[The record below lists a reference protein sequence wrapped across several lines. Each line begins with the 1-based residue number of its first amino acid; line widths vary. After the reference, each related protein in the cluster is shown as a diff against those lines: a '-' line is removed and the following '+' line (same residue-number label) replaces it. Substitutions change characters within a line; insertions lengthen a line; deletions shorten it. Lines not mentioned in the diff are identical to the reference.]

1 MKKVLGLLALA
12 GAATVANAQW
22 TNATLTDGNAYFR
35 VTNGTMPTSITA
47 GASGFTADFRLGG
60 SATTSTDHTFSHWW
74 WVRGGTDTR
83 EYALAL
89 PSTAQQNA
97 AVKTTTGTNEVS
109 WSNLNPLSAGQ
120 LSNVRFTLT
129 YKVIDLDGPGSL
141 QGQVVSVLRATNIG
155 STTATGVSVF
165 NYVDYFFTG
174 EDSGDVVPAGD
185 AGIDGSGNRFIK
197 VSDPSD
203 TGGFGSMYHQG
214 VGASGYGVGAFSA
227 VGGQV
232 GDTGIDNFNDFN
244 NATTAADQSGV
255 MQWNFGDLAPGASAE
270 AVSIL
275 TIPTPGALALVGM
288 GGLIA
293 ARRRRA

>member
-35 VTNGTMPTSITA
+35 VTNGTMPTSTTA
-47 GASGFTADFRLGG
+47 SASGFTADFRLGG
-60 SATTSTDHTFSHWW
+60 SSSTDHSFSHWW

-83 EYALAL
+83 EFALAL
-89 PSTAQQNA
+89 PTAQQA
-97 AVKTTTGTNEVS
+97 GVVRTATGTNEVN
-109 WSNLNPLSAGQ
+109 WSNLNPVTSGQ
-120 LSNVRFTLT
+120 LANIRFSLT

-155 STTATGVSVF
+155 ATTATGVSVF

-174 EDSGDVVPAGD
+174 EDSGDVVPTGD

-227 VGGQV
+227 VGGQM
-232 GDTGIDNFNDFN
+232 GDTSIDNFNDFN
-244 NATTAADQSGV
+244 TATAAADQSGV

-270 AVSIL
+270 AVSIV